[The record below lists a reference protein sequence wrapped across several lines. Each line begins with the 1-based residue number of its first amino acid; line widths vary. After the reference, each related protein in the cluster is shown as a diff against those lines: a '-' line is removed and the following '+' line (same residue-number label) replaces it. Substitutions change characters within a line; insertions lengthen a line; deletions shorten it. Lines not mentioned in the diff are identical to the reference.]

1 MTTTI
6 RNATAITRQ
15 ILLIARRL
23 LLLSMMLIYAPW
35 ATAESEIEKAQYVKI
50 KPSITTNYIS
60 ERLRYVQA
68 DVAIKVRGDDSVSA
82 VEAHIPR
89 IKHQLIMVL
98 SRQEYD
104 GVSTQEGRAIIKE
117 LALEEINTIMDG
129 EGLRPTIEEVLFTGF
144 IVE

>member
-6 RNATAITRQ
+6 RNATANTRQ
-15 ILLIARRL
+15 LLLIARSL